1 MPGEFIA
8 RQGLIS
14 RGNVIVTGS
23 LTTSGS
29 LTTTGTI
36 TATTLVVETITSSIS
51 SITGSTNFGSLVTD
65 THKFTGSLNVTG
77 ALYVATGSVGIGTL
91 NPSSPLEIY
100 ANPNVKLTLNTSLN
114 TGSYQNQIDF
124 KNAGTAS
131 AFIQAGKSTNNTDL
145 GLIFGTTVE
154 AMRLTGSIVGIGA
167 TGSINPDGYDSNRR
181 FLTIQATP
189 GAADRGA
196 FIELVGTAGGNPNY
210 WLGRIGFASTTTNV
224 NHHSNITSLTDTGG
238 SYSGMLS
245 FATTTNATTTAPI
258 ERMRITSAGAT
269 LMYNDMAV
277 VNGLEIYDTQAY
289 AINTGG
295 TINFGGKYNAGGT
308 YNVYGRISGRK
319 ENATDGNSAGY
330 LMFAT
335 SANGVSATERARITS
350 GGNLSFSTADAGIIF
365 NKTSALNNQT
375 LNDYEYGTWTPKLY
389 QSSTELTSPTTVS
402 GYYIKIGKMV
412 YFGFYFYKA
421 SGAPS
426 IVGDFTMR
434 NLPFSIQTG
443 TAFPIA
449 TGYTYV
455 NSSQISAKTW
465 WQGNFSTYLDFYGGS
480 PTWSSGYVE
489 MSGAGVFYASS

>member
-1 MPGEFIA
+1 MP
-8 RQGLIS
+8 IS
-14 RGNVIVTGS
+14 LSGS
-23 LTTSGS
+23 LNLSGS

-36 TATTLVVETITSSIS
+36 TATTLVVQTITSSIS
-51 SITGSTNFGSLVTD
+51 SITGSTNFGSLSSD

-100 ANPNVKLTLNTSLN
+100 ANSNVKLILNTSLN

-124 KNAGTAS
+124 KNAGTTS

-145 GLIFGTTVE
+145 GLIFGTTAE
-154 AMRLTGSIVGIGA
+154 LMRLTGSIVGIGA

-224 NHHSNITSLTDTGG
+224 NHHANITSLTDTGG

-258 ERMRITSAGAT
+258 ERMRITSAGNVGIGTSSPA
-269 LMYNDMAV
+269 AK
-277 VNGLEIYDTQAY
+277 LEIQEGHLRLYTTY
-289 AINTGG
+289 AIAGAG
-295 TINFGGKYNAGGT
+295 YAVIFASDAGGT
-308 YNVYGRISGRK
+308 NTS
-319 ENATDGNSAGY
+319 
-330 LMFAT
+330 FAT
-335 SANGVSATERARITS
+335 IEGVTTTDSVRKGDIKFNTSNAGAPTERARITS

-375 LNDYEYGTWTPKLY
+375 LNDYEYGTWTPTCY
-389 QSSTELTSPTTVS
+389 QSTTLLSSPTAAR
-402 GYYIKIGKMV
+402 GYYIKIGRLL
-412 YFGFYFYKA
+412 YLSFYWYKA

-426 IVGDFTMR
+426 VSGGFQIQG
-434 NLPFSIQTG
+434 LPFSI
-443 TAFPIA
+443 TADTTMAAVNGYA
-449 TGYTYV
+449 TLNGAGLT
-455 NSSQISAKTW
+455 NKSW
-465 WQGNFSTYLDFYGGS
+465 WQGNGSTYLDFYYSGAAQ
-480 PTWSSGYVE
+480 TWSSGYLE
-489 MSGAGVFYASS
+489 FSGAGTFYV